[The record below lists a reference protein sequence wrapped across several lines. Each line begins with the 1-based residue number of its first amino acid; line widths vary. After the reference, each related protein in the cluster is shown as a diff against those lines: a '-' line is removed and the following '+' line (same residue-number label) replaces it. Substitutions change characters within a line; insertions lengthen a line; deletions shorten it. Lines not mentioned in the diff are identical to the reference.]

1 MYNEKLNALLEKLD
15 DIQKALIDDLDA
27 EGLEPDDIEFEKM
40 MNERALS
47 DKEKEDVYQFYIDRA
62 ALKTKC
68 YFDELDDIDK
78 AAIDDLLADN
88 LYPGDVEFEQLLNE
102 RAVNKK
108 NIYKYFD
115 NKKKEF
121 LLNYSKKEKGFID
134 KLIKDRININDDEFN
149 KRIKDNNYDKDK
161 IIRYINNIN
170 WINDKKDYIK
180 EISNNAKKES
190 QKVIK
195 ETKSEEEPINDE
207 VEITDKKR
215 EIFNEI
221 QNNIKKKDEVLYDK
235 KDNNKVL
242 KSNKTKLYDPYN
254 GLDYYQRLSLYAK
267 EKEMHPSNIDK
278 YDDELIGIK
287 RKEHELKKLKKK
299 KSILVALKNSFKTN
313 DLGDEG
319 IKKLGFIDVFTISMV
334 VIILCAL
341 FVAIINLF
349 K

>member
-1 MYNEKLNALLEKLD
+1 MYNEKLKVLLEELD
-15 DIQKALIDDLDA
+15 DIQKSLIDDLDA
-27 EGLEPDDIEFEKM
+27 EGLEPDNIEFEKM
-40 MNERALS
+40 VNERALS
-47 DKEKEDVYQFYIDRA
+47 DKEKDEIYQFYTDRA
-62 ALKTKC
+62 SLKTKC
-68 YFDELDDIDK
+68 YYDELDDIDK

-102 RAVNKK
+102 RVVNKK

-121 LLNYSKKEKGFID
+121 LLNYSKKEKDFIN
-134 KLIKDRININDDEFN
+134 KLIKDGININDDEFN

-170 WINDKKDYIK
+170 WLNDNKDYIK
-180 EISNNAKKES
+180 EVNINEKKED
-190 QKVIK
+190 IK
-195 ETKSEEEPINDE
+195 ETKVVEAPINDK
-207 VEITDKKR
+207 VEITDKKKA
-215 EIFNEI
+215 IFDEI
-221 QNNIKKKDEVLYDK
+221 QNNL
-235 KDNNKVL
+235 
-242 KSNKTKLYDPYN
+242 KTKNESIENKPNTNKIIKSSRPKPINSYE

-287 RKEHELKKLKKK
+287 RKEKELKKLKKR
-299 KSILVALKNSFKTN
+299 KSILVALKNSFKNN
-313 DLGDEG
+313 DLGDED
-319 IKKLGFIDVFTISMV
+319 IKRLGFIDVFTISMV

-341 FVAIINLF
+341 FVMIINLF